1 MKRILGLL
9 MMLLSLQMYAEV
21 TKPGDSK
28 DTPVNVQLE
37 KGNLVIT

>member
-9 MMLLSLQMYAEV
+9 MMLLAMQSYAEV
-21 TKPGDSK
+21 TKPGDPK

-37 KGNLVIT
+37 KDLIF